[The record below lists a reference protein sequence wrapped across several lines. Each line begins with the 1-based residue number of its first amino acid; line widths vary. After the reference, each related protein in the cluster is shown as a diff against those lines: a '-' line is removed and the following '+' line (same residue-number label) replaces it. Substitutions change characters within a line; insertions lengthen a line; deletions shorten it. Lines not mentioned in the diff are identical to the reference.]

1 MPALADSRTQNIMR
15 VGRRPYRSR
24 LPVKAKNTTQTA
36 AAIKQR
42 EVLQEETE
50 KTHQNQTEE
59 AKDSSSDEYPIF
71 KLGERSSKPIEVS
84 LIVNGK
90 RLTMELDTGAAV
102 SIISEATRKELFPVH
117 PSNILL
123 KMYTEEQIRLMG
135 NLHVRVQYGDQAAKL
150 LLEMVPACLA
160 VTG

>member
-1 MPALADSRTQNIMR
+1 MR

-59 AKDSSSDEYPIF
+59 AAKHSSSDEYPIF
-71 KLGERSSKPIEVS
+71 TLGERSSKSIEVS

-102 SIISEATRKELFPVH
+102 SIISEATRKELFPDEKFH

-160 VTG
+160 ITG